1 MLKKDTDLFKIIEKK
16 DKKILKLYE
25 EITEK
30 FFKIKIFKR
39 FFYSYF
45 KKGKKNILFQTNI
58 AEKNLYKNKDE
69 ITDFLK
75 LLSIKYIN
83 NKKLEKKFKINLIK
97 KYKNKSLLFKIL
109 TNIARSHN
117 LFIRYFIYSINY
129 KIKNFFNGRKVDTSN
144 EVIIFSYL
152 LNPKN
157 LKKFKDPYWGDI
169 SSLFKKKITWIHH
182 TYINKNN
189 IENSNLKKFNQKLND
204 QNGDQHL
211 YIEGL
216 ISVVG
221 FFKIYFLYLYLFI
234 RNLFLFLLMK
244 VSFKNDDLVKSYFL
258 IHEEI
263 ILDSLLGSSYIRA
276 LIFDQHFKYIFE
288 KFKLAKNFL
297 YLKEN
302 LSWEKSFLDNF
313 KKYVNEE
320 KKIYGYIHVPV
331 RYWDLKLNK
340 INQNIHSYPREY
352 LLVSSSSCKQKL
364 IDKSYNKDQIF
375 LVESL
380 RFKKNNK
387 IKLKKNIKDYNNKF
401 LLLGSINE
409 ENTKNMINEI
419 LKYIKFYQLNFTIDV
434 KPHPAT
440 NLKFNSNLVQ
450 KIKMDT
456 FKILLERRYN
466 MIFVDSDSSISLDLI
481 LDDFKFLIYKD
492 PSNLNTSFLRNN
504 RAVSFFSKY
513 TEINSLL
520 KKSLYKKKKNLFL
533 FNPNNYSRW
542 LQLLK

>member
-331 RYWDLKLNK
+331 RY
-340 INQNIHSYPREY
+340 
-352 LLVSSSSCKQKL
+352 
-364 IDKSYNKDQIF
+364 
-375 LVESL
+375 
-380 RFKKNNK
+380 
-387 IKLKKNIKDYNNKF
+387 
-401 LLLGSINE
+401 
-409 ENTKNMINEI
+409 
-419 LKYIKFYQLNFTIDV
+419 
-434 KPHPAT
+434 
-440 NLKFNSNLVQ
+440 
-450 KIKMDT
+450 
-456 FKILLERRYN
+456 
-466 MIFVDSDSSISLDLI
+466 
-481 LDDFKFLIYKD
+481 
-492 PSNLNTSFLRNN
+492 
-504 RAVSFFSKY
+504 
-513 TEINSLL
+513 
-520 KKSLYKKKKNLFL
+520 
-533 FNPNNYSRW
+533 
-542 LQLLK
+542 